1 MDDPLP
7 LVARPVA
14 ARDDMH
20 PPMRWGANAAGDH
33 FWFSPEWNALT
44 GLSTEEIA
52 GDGWLACIHPQ
63 DRGRMAEGMRQARS
77 HGFLSADLRVCIQ
90 RSGTYGLFRV
100 QARPTGDAASDWA
113 GTAVDISDFGTRL
126 TDADTLRAAL
136 HHRIRN
142 TLAVIRSMARRTAE
156 NSETVEDYR
165 NHFEGRLAAFA
176 RTQSHIMRTG
186 TQGVD
191 LEALLA
197 DELLANQVG
206 GRVTYSGPEVRL
218 PARLADQLGIA
229 LHELTDNAV
238 QYGALRRDD
247 GRLDVRWW
255 TAGDAPARTLH
266 LDWREDVP
274 GGGIVP
280 PETEGFGLELLT
292 RSLQYEV
299 DAQVDLVFAPDGLT
313 CLVVVPLD

>member
-1 MDDPLP
+1 MDDPQP
-7 LVARPVA
+7 LVARPTA
-14 ARDDMH
+14 ARDGLH
-20 PPMRWGANAAGDH
+20 PPFRWGANAAGDTV
-33 FWFSPEWNALT
+33 WFSPEWGTLT
-44 GLSTEEIA
+44 GQSPAQSA
-52 GDGWLACIHPQ
+52 GIGWMDCVHPE
-63 DRGRMAEGMRQARS
+63 DRGRILEGMHQAR
-77 HGFLSADLRVCIQ
+77 GRGIFSADLRILAQ
-90 RSGTYGLFRV
+90 HSGGYSRFRV
-100 QARPTGDAASDWA
+100 QALPTGDGGSDWA
-113 GTAVDISDFGTRL
+113 GTATDVSDLHARL
-126 TDADTLRAAL
+126 ADAGVLRASL

-165 NHFEGRLAAFA
+165 NHFDGRLAAFA

-186 TQGVD
+186 TRGVD

-247 GRLDVRWW
+247 GRLDIRWW
-255 TAGDAPARTLH
+255 TAGDAPALTLH
-266 LDWREDVP
+266 LDWREDLP
-274 GGGIVP
+274 EGGILP

-299 DAQVDLVFAPDGLT
+299 DAHVDLDFAPHGMICT
-313 CLVVVPLD
+313 IVVPLA